1 MPETNNTY
9 HLKTD
14 GSGTIL
20 ENNIES
26 LLGLKSVDTTNIQDL
41 LTIQPQRLL
50 TIPEEPHQTAVTELI
65 SNNGTIPI
73 SVSRITIPEGFG
85 FIIRI
90 LDSRDDKLI
99 HEVETLRQMIDLV
112 PHAIFLKDAE
122 RRFLIIN
129 KAVADHHQLSVADFI
144 GRRDEDFFSDDDSAS
159 FIALEEQL
167 LKDHIPLHKEESFT
181 IENETKF
188 MDSIKLP
195 FYIKHKDQW
204 GILGVSMDIT
214 TRKRLLEEKTN
225 LQLEHQ
231 KTLMRAVVDTQE
243 RERKVIAQDLHDGIG
258 QLLSAAIINL
268 DAVISQASLNPEQSL
283 NTTNELIEQ
292 AVSDVRTMTK
302 SLMPNVL
309 KDFGLIEAL
318 QKLGD
323 LMKNISSINIVFSAH
338 GVQLDLSEQIEI
350 NLYRVVQEIINNALK
365 HSQASEIAI
374 QLFSR
379 NKELII
385 QIEDDG
391 IGFDLNKILTDR
403 SGLGISNIQNRLD
416 LIDAELDIDT
426 RPNHGCSYSI
436 ILKLSDHYD

>member
-1 MPETNNTY
+1 MPNSNTY
-9 HLKTD
+9 HLITD
-14 GSGTIL
+14 SAGNVLKNNLEGQLGIRVPDTIH
-20 ENNIES
+20 IE
-26 LLGLKSVDTTNIQDL
+26 DL
-41 LTIQPQRLL
+41 LTIQPKRLL
-50 TIPEEPHQTAVTELI
+50 NNCQSTNNPKVTELI
-65 SNNGTIPI
+65 TIDGVIPV
-73 SVSRITIPEGFG
+73 SVSGHVIQEGIG
-85 FIIRI
+85 FLI
-90 LDSRDDKLI
+90 SRFDNPNENLI

-112 PHAIFLKDAE
+112 PHAIFLKDEE

-129 KAVADHHQLSVADFI
+129 KAVADHHQLTVDDFI

-167 LKDHIPLHKEESFT
+167 LKDHIPLHKEERFT
-181 IENETKF
+181 IEDDTKF

-195 FYIKHKDQW
+195 FYIKHKDKW

-268 DAVISQASLNPEQSL
+268 DAVISQASLNPAQSL

-318 QKLGD
+318 HKLSD
-323 LMKNISSINIVFSAH
+323 LMKNVSSIDIVFSAH
-338 GVQLDLSEQIEI
+338 GVELDLSEQIEI
-350 NLYRVVQEIINNALK
+350 NLYRIVQEVVNNALK
-365 HSQASEIAI
+365 HSQGSEISI

-379 NKELII
+379 NDELII

-391 IGFDLNKILTDR
+391 IGFNLNKTLTDR
-403 SGLGISNIQNRLD
+403 SGLGISNIQNRID
-416 LIDAELDIDT
+416 LINAELDIDT